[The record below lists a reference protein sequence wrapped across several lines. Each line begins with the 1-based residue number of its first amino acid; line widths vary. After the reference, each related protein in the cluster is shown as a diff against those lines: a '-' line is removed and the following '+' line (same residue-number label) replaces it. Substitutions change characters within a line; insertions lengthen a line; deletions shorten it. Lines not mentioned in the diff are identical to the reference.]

1 MFWPIPPHIGNT
13 MNKGQ
18 TEGMKKEVAGR
29 ILGDN
34 VMVAKGKAKN
44 KLGKVQTAFG
54 DFKQE
59 IKESN
64 G

>member
-1 MFWPIPPHIGNT
+1 
-13 MNKGQ
+13 MNKDQ
-18 TEGMKKEVAGR
+18 TEGMKKEVAGKVKEVAGR

-54 DFKQE
+54 DVKQE
-59 IKESN
+59 IKDGTS
-64 G
+64 

>member
-1 MFWPIPPHIGNT
+1 

-18 TEGMKKEVAGR
+18 TEGMKKEVAGKVKEVAGQ

-34 VMVAKGKAKN
+34 VMVAKGKGKAKN

>member
-1 MFWPIPPHIGNT
+1 

-18 TEGMKKEVAGR
+18 TEGMKKEVAGKVKEVAGQ